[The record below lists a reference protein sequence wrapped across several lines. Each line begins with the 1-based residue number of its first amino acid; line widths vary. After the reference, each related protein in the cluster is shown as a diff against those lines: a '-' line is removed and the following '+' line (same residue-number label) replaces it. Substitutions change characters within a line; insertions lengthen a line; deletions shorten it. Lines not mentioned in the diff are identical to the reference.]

1 MSEPQ
6 KNSYN
11 LKAEGV
17 LLILAFIVAL
27 TILFT
32 DKNLQTDFGIQ
43 SPYFIHWYGMLVI
56 AVVSLIGGGILL
68 VSKSRKLGLVG
79 SVGAILIA
87 LFLIGDIE
95 LYSQVGFKTASQFAT
110 YLFGISKYP
119 GSLSYI
125 PGLYDLLFALFVITF
140 IVGIIST
147 RKNDVASHEK
157 RLN

>member
-6 KNSYN
+6 KISYN

-17 LLILAFIVAL
+17 LFILAFIVAL

-43 SPYFIHWYGMLVI
+43 PPYFIHWYGMLVI
-56 AVVSLIGGGILL
+56 AIVSLIGGGILL
-68 VSKSRKLGLVG
+68 VSKNRRLGLAG
-79 SVGAILIA
+79 SAGAILIA
-87 LFLIGDIE
+87 LFLIGDIAF
-95 LYSQVGFKTASQFAT
+95 YSQVGFKTASQFAT

-147 RKNDVASHEK
+147 RKTEVASPQMQ
-157 RLN
+157 